1 MAVNNSYLLGLYG
14 GSYDPSS
21 SAALTNLI
29 TKKRQPTAP
38 WSTSAPAS
46 IAVPQPDALVRAALG
61 GRSFVNEGA
70 AQLDV
75 SGASAD
81 YRKLFALYQGLETLN
96 ALANRASVKGLTS
109 TDLTLV
115 QKRFASGLAEIGS
128 YVGQADFEALRLVQ
142 GTSSSTSKTTA
153 AVPRDSANS
162 ITGPIHE
169 GSLDTPVAAFQGAAK
184 FNITIKVPVG
194 VSGSQTTA
202 VPIDLSE
209 MGSTPRTMDAV
220 LSHINGKLE
229 AAGFQTRIGRDQIK
243 SEPQT
248 IQVAGKPVTLPAGPD
263 RWALAI
269 RGTST
274 ETVGFTVSEKSDAVY
289 VVQSAG
295 APATTVTTT
304 VNGVTTTKSTAPAT
318 TSNQILKFQSDGG
331 TAAQP
336 TGGNVGETQWVDGR
350 LSQEKLPDGVS
361 TVRASAVGPDGS
373 LWIVGD
379 VTSGGANQ
387 PIKGVQDVALM
398 KYDSA
403 GRLVA
408 TRTLGSSSSASGY
421 AIAIDDNGDV
431 AVAGSVTG
439 SLNTSKTDAG
449 KTGEVANVADSF
461 VTVFNKDGEELWTQR
476 RGARAADEATSVSFG
491 EDGLVYIGGRSK
503 SAITGSASVGGWD
516 GYIQAFKAGEPYPTA
531 GIVTKLVGQSQFG
544 TGSDDSVDAMTID
557 GSNLYTAGV
566 ENGRAVVR
574 RFTLDAAGVP
584 TLASTRDLG
593 VISGDIAGIAVS
605 NGKVILTG
613 TSRDSGLAAGTTTT
627 AHSGGKDVF
636 VASLSTDLT
645 AAGTDRLSWYGDAG
659 DDTAA
664 DVKVHDGKV
673 WITGIANR
681 DPGAPAT
688 GPTQAYLT
696 RLDPTTGAVEYT
708 RTWSGDGD
716 QAKPMTLAVASGGAS
731 VLDRLG
737 LPQGEIDQS
746 DSKRLIDATS
756 LRVGDRF
763 YITPA
768 NGGRAQA
775 VTIEAKDTLATLARK
790 ISVASGG
797 KLKVTVASEGGAVT
811 GKDGETTTTTGGVQ
825 RLSIMAKDGKTG
837 AIITSGETGRD
848 ALLGLGLSAGYVGLA
863 AADTTVKTFGLGLP
877 SNLNL
882 NSAASIKDAGEK
894 IQGALKAIRDAY
906 RGLLPEDKTA
916 SASGP
921 VPAYLTNQ
929 LANYQAALARL
940 GG

>member
-1 MAVNNSYLLGLYG
+1 MAVNNSYLMGLFG
-14 GSYDPSS
+14 GSYDPAS

-29 TKKRQPTAP
+29 TKKAQPTAP
-38 WSTSAPAS
+38 WSTSAQATAPKA
-46 IAVPQPDALVRAALG
+46 DALVRAALG
-61 GRSFVNEGA
+61 GRSFVNVDA

-75 SGASAD
+75 KGASAD
-81 YRKLFALYQGLETLN
+81 YKKLFALYQGLETLN
-96 ALANRASVKGLTS
+96 ALASRASVKGLTS
-109 TDLTLV
+109 TDLALTE
-115 QKRFASGLAEIGS
+115 KRFASGLAEISAYLGK
-128 YVGQADFEALRLVQ
+128 AEFDALRLVQ
-142 GTSSSTSKTTA
+142 GTSTSTSKTTA
-153 AVPRDSANS
+153 AVPRDSSNS
-162 ITGPIHE
+162 ITGPVHE
-169 GSLDTPVAAFQGAAK
+169 GALDTPVKAFEGDTR

-194 VSGSQTTA
+194 LSTQTTT

-209 MGSTPRTMDAV
+209 MGATPRTMDAV
-220 LSHINGKLE
+220 TGFINGKLE
-229 AAGFQTRIGRDQIK
+229 AGGFQTRIGRDQIK
-243 SEPQT
+243 AAPQT
-248 IQVAGKPVTLPAGPD
+248 VQVNGKPVTLPAGPD
-263 RWALAI
+263 KWALAI

-274 ETVGFTVSEKSDAVY
+274 ETVGFTAAQTSDAVY

-304 VNGVTTTKSTAPAT
+304 ANGVSTTKTTVAATTT
-318 TSNQILKFQSDGG
+318 NQILKFQSDGG
-331 TAAQP
+331 AAAQP

-350 LSQEKLPDGVS
+350 LSQEKMPEGVS

-408 TRTLGSSSSASGY
+408 TRTLGASSSASGY

-439 SLNTSKTDAG
+439 ALNTTTADAG

-461 VTVFNKDGEELWTQR
+461 VTVFNKDGEEQWTQR
-476 RGARAADEATSVSFG
+476 RGARAADEATSVGFG
-491 EDGLVYIGGRSK
+491 ADGLVYIGGRAK
-503 SAITGSASVGGWD
+503 SAITGAAGVGGWD
-516 GYIQAFKAGEPYPTA
+516 GYVQAFKAGEPYPTA
-531 GIVTKLVGQSQFG
+531 GIVSKAVSQTQFG
-544 TGSDDSVDAMTID
+544 TGGDDSVDAMTID

-566 ENGRAVVR
+566 EDGRAVVR
-574 RFTLDAAGVP
+574 RFTLDAAGTP
-584 TLASTRDLG
+584 TLASTRDMG

-605 NGKVILTG
+605 GGKVILTG
-613 TSRDSGLAAGTTTT
+613 TSRDSGLAAGTVTTS
-627 AHSGGKDVF
+627 HSGGKDVF
-636 VASLSTDLT
+636 VAALSTDLA
-645 AAGTDRLSWYGDAG
+645 AAGTDRLTWYGGAG
-659 DDTAA
+659 EDSAA

-673 WITGIANR
+673 WITGVADR
-681 DPGAPAT
+681 DPGAKDT
-688 GPTQAYLT
+688 DPTKAYLT
-696 RLDPTTGAVEYT
+696 RLDPLTGAVEYA

-716 QAKPMTLAVASGGAS
+716 QAKPMTLAVATGGAS

-746 DSKRLIDATS
+746 DSKKLVDATS

-768 NGGRAQA
+768 NGGRATA
-775 VTIEAKDTLATLARK
+775 VTIDAKDTLATLARK

-837 AIITSGETGRD
+837 AVLTSGETGRD

-863 AADTTVKTFGLGLP
+863 AADASVKTFGLGLP

-882 NSAASIKDAGEK
+882 NSAASITAAGEK

-906 RGLLPEDKTA
+906 RGLQPEDKTA
-916 SASGP
+916 SASGQA
-921 VPAYLTNQ
+921 PAYLTNQ

-940 GG
+940 TG